1 MIYDVVSLAS
11 IKPERNYTTD
21 ILLQWLKIKGVGL
34 GVWETTLFS
43 VSSQIYGHLRVENTP
58 SIPSFLA
65 TQIVYIG
72 YGQFKNITPFP
83 FTFL

>member
-1 MIYDVVSLAS
+1 MGDNS
-11 IKPERNYTTD
+11 IFIVFLPVR
-21 ILLQWLKIKGVGL
+21 LKIP
-34 GVWETTLFS
+34 
-43 VSSQIYGHLRVENTP
+43 P

-72 YGQFKNITPFP
+72 YGQLKKMTPFP